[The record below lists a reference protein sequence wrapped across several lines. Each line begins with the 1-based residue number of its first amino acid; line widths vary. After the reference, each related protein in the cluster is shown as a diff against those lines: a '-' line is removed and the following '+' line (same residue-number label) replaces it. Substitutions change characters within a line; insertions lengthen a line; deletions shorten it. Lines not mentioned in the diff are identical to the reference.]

1 MTPSPY
7 PECVF
12 SRWPEYQL
20 PLTGSPPSV
29 WFLSLCLHLPFNSFK
44 RLCGARCG
52 GTVACNC
59 KSSLGR
65 WKQEDQEFRVI
76 LGYRESSNPVWYAW
90 VSSSKQNRVS
100 EGRTLGCRWCSS
112 GGSLQGRMSV
122 PSSQGIAFNPAD
134 RQLKFPMLTWNKVL
148 VPLWSPVIEQTTLDT
163 SKAWLHYC
171 GAYMCNNQWTGF
183 RGVQKSRLSSW

>member
-1 MTPSPY
+1 MTPSY
-7 PECVF
+7 LECVF

-52 GTVACNC
+52 GTVVCNC

-65 WKQEDQEFRVI
+65 WKQEDQEFRVV

-100 EGRTLGCRWCSS
+100 EGRTLGCRCSS

-122 PSSQGIAFNPAD
+122 PSSQGIVLTQWAD
-134 RQLKFPMLTWNKVL
+134 SWKSQRWPEIKFWCR
-148 VPLWSPVIEQTTLDT
+148 S
-163 SKAWLHYC
+163 
-171 GAYMCNNQWTGF
+171 
-183 RGVQKSRLSSW
+183 GVQSLSRLLLTQARLDYTTVERPRAIISELVSVVCRRAT